1 MFTEN
6 KSISISSLGETKLI
20 AQIRRWLGDVT
31 PPSPEGM
38 GDDCAVVTVPQG
50 KQILTSDSLSYG
62 QHFDHNIDPKDAGA
76 KLIKRNLS
84 DIAAMGATAKCY
96 TLSLT
101 IPELDK
107 EWLKDFSS
115 SLKESSKLFNVDL
128 IGGDTTKGP
137 LNISINMM
145 GSIEI
150 NSPIKRSGANEG
162 DDIYVSGELGSAALC
177 LKKIKKGEMPLE
189 SDLNS
194 LNRPIPRLELGSA
207 LKNLA
212 SSCIDVSD
220 GLEQDLSHILKSSGV
235 GAIIDTQELP
245 LSDSVIHYVKDK
257 NDWSLPLCGGDDYE
271 LCFTAGKSKRDKISA
286 ISESLGIRVTRIGE
300 INSQKKLEVVG
311 YTGPRTS
318 YQHF

>member
-1 MFTEN
+1 MNEFDLIQSYFNWEITDP
-6 KSISISSLGETKLI
+6 SIELG
-20 AQIRRWLGDVT
+20 V
-31 PPSPEGM
+31 
-38 GDDCAVVTVPQG
+38 GDDAALFTLNPGHQLVTSTDTLVEG
-50 KQILTSDSLSYG
+50 V
-62 QHFDHNIDPKDAGA
+62 HFFKDASPKDIAYKSLA
-76 KLIKRNLS
+76 VNLS
-84 DIAAMGATAKCY
+84 DMAAMGATAKCY

-115 SLKESSKLFNVDL
+115 SLKESSKLFNVHL

-177 LKKIKKGEMPLE
+177 LKKIKKGEIPLE
-189 SDLNS
+189 SDLNA

-212 SSCIDVSD
+212 SSCIDISD

-245 LSDSVIHYVKDK
+245 LSDSVMHYVKDT

-286 ISESLGIRVTRIGE
+286 ISESLGTRVTRIGE
-300 INSQKKLEVVG
+300 IISQKKLEVIG
-311 YTGPRTS
+311 YTGPRNS

>member
-1 MFTEN
+1 MHEFDLIQSYFNWEITDP
-6 KSISISSLGETKLI
+6 SIELG
-20 AQIRRWLGDVT
+20 V
-31 PPSPEGM
+31 
-38 GDDCAVVTVPQG
+38 GDDAALFNLNPGHQLVTSTDTLVEG
-50 KQILTSDSLSYG
+50 V
-62 QHFDHNIDPKDAGA
+62 HFFKDASPKDIAYKSLA
-76 KLIKRNLS
+76 VNLS

-115 SLKESSKLFNVDL
+115 SLKESSKLFNVHL

-137 LNISINMM
+137 LNISITMM

-150 NSPIKRSGANEG
+150 NNSIKRSGAKDG

-286 ISESLGIRVTRIGE
+286 ISESLGTRVTRIGE
-300 INSQKKLEVVG
+300 IISQKKLEVIG
-311 YTGPRTS
+311 YKGPRNS

>member
-1 MFTEN
+1 MNEFDLIQSYFNWEVTDP
-6 KSISISSLGETKLI
+6 SIELG
-20 AQIRRWLGDVT
+20 V
-31 PPSPEGM
+31 
-38 GDDCAVVTVPQG
+38 GDDAALFTLNPGHQLVTSTDTLVEGVHFFQDDSPRDIAYKSLAV
-50 KQILTSDSLSYG
+50 
-62 QHFDHNIDPKDAGA
+62 
-76 KLIKRNLS
+76 NLS
-84 DIAAMGATAKCY
+84 DMAAMGATAKCY

-115 SLKESSKLFNVDL
+115 SLKESSKLFNVHL

-177 LKKIKKGEMPLE
+177 LKKIKKGEIPLE
-189 SDLNS
+189 SDLNAF
-194 LNRPIPRLELGSA
+194 NRPIPRLELGSA

-245 LSDSVIHYVKDK
+245 LSDSVMHYVKDT

-286 ISESLGIRVTRIGE
+286 ISESLGTRVTRIGE

>member
-1 MFTEN
+1 MNEFDLIQSYFNWETTDP
-6 KSISISSLGETKLI
+6 SIELG
-20 AQIRRWLGDVT
+20 V
-31 PPSPEGM
+31 
-38 GDDCAVVTVPQG
+38 GDDAALFTLNPGHQLVTSTDTLVEG
-50 KQILTSDSLSYG
+50 V
-62 QHFDHNIDPKDAGA
+62 HFFKDASPRDIA
-76 KLIKRNLS
+76 YKSLAVNLS

-101 IPELDK
+101 LPRLDK
-107 EWLKDFSS
+107 EWLLHFSS
-115 SLKESSKLFNVDL
+115 SLKESSKLFNVNL

-137 LNISINMM
+137 LNISITMM
-145 GSIEI
+145 GSIEM
-150 NSPIKRSGANEG
+150 NSPIKRSGARDG

-177 LKKIKKGEMPLE
+177 LKKIKEGIVPSQSE
-189 SDLNS
+189 LNS
-194 LNRPIPRLELGSA
+194 LNKPIPRLELGSA

-245 LSDSVIHYVKDK
+245 LADSVKHYVKDT

-271 LCFTAGKSKRDKISA
+271 LCFTVGKSDRKKIIE
-286 ISESLGIRVTRIGE
+286 ISKSLGTRVTRIGE
-300 INSQKKLEVVG
+300 INSQKELKVVG
-311 YTGPRTS
+311 YTGPRSS

>member
-1 MFTEN
+1 MNEFDLIQSYFNWEKTDP
-6 KSISISSLGETKLI
+6 SIELG
-20 AQIRRWLGDVT
+20 V
-31 PPSPEGM
+31 
-38 GDDCAVVTVPQG
+38 GDDAALFNLNPGHQLVTSTDTLVEG
-50 KQILTSDSLSYG
+50 I
-62 QHFDHNIDPKDAGA
+62 HFFKDASPRDIA
-76 KLIKRNLS
+76 YKSLAVNLS

-101 IPELDK
+101 IPELNK

-115 SLKESSKLFNVDL
+115 SLKESSKLFNVHL

-177 LKKIKKGEMPLE
+177 LKKIKKGEIPLE

-245 LSDSVIHYVKDK
+245 LSDSVMHYVKDT

-286 ISESLGIRVTRIGE
+286 ISESLGTRVTRIGE
-300 INSQKKLEVVG
+300 IISQKKLEVIG
-311 YTGPRTS
+311 YKGPRNS